1 MRKNPN
7 NNNFT
12 NVFTVL
18 VVWHNLLWPPATHT
32 PFWVCCSVK
41 YGTST
46 LYSLF
51 PTREYV
57 QPHGFC
63 HTKYTCV
70 GDGSHHVCSMLYT
83 PIINIYLQRKYL
95 SPILL
100 EEDALRQ
107 EKLKNTMI
115 DYDHE
120 ICTLFSAFSCS
131 LTLLIPF
138 LFLYLYMKRMLCLL
152 EWLVAEIFHAQFPGV
167 KLRIFCIHYFLMP
180 RTRNAAQPNACR
192 RPYVFDW
199 EKVIFAL
206 SQAVFIRA
214 WSESHSL
221 FLEGCCC
228 IFADFGISL
237 RRRCSKAS
245 ILVPALYAPREHTEL
260 SDWWNISL

>member
-1 MRKNPN
+1 M
-7 NNNFT
+7 
-12 NVFTVL
+12 
-18 VVWHNLLWPPATHT
+18 VWHNLLWPPATHT

-131 LTLLIPF
+131 HSCGDGGS
-138 LFLYLYMKRMLCLL
+138 LCKN
-152 EWLVAEIFHAQFPGV
+152 V
-167 KLRIFCIHYFLMP
+167 
-180 RTRNAAQPNACR
+180 
-192 RPYVFDW
+192 
-199 EKVIFAL
+199 
-206 SQAVFIRA
+206 
-214 WSESHSL
+214 SEFFFSPLPHTVERLCDCHHTSSL
-221 FLEGCCC
+221 FL
-228 IFADFGISL
+228 FFPSL
-237 RRRCSKAS
+237 LHYSGVCMQHCPSWHNG
-245 ILVPALYAPREHTEL
+245 PFFPQ
-260 SDWWNISL
+260 

>member
-138 LFLYLYMKRMLCLL
+138 FVSALIYEKNVVPPGMTCSRNISCSVSRREIENFL
-152 EWLVAEIFHAQFPGV
+152 
-167 KLRIFCIHYFLMP
+167 
-180 RTRNAAQPNACR
+180 
-192 RPYVFDW
+192 
-199 EKVIFAL
+199 
-206 SQAVFIRA
+206 
-214 WSESHSL
+214 HSL
-221 FLEGCCC
+221 FSH
-228 IFADFGISL
+228 A
-237 RRRCSKAS
+237 
-245 ILVPALYAPREHTEL
+245 
-260 SDWWNISL
+260 